1 MAIQRNMDPKKCPM
15 PSQDPNVRNKNFEEV
30 ALGYTYEM
38 AVNEARRCLNCKNM
52 PCVSGC
58 PVGVK
63 IPSFIDCIKKG
74 EFAKAYSVIRET
86 NSLPAICG
94 RVCPQENQCEKHC
107 VRGVKGESVAI
118 GRLERFAAD
127 EGMRAQVAPP
137 AIQENGKRVAVI
149 GSGPAGLSCAG
160 ALRQKGYAVDVFE
173 ALHTPGGVLVY
184 GIPEFRLPKA
194 LVEKEIEGFPIMDA
208 LSDFSFYQTGAVGLP
223 IPAVNHIDPFIEA
236 HVPNLWTYYCC
247 GQYKAVTNMFIAMP
261 SWRNRILGWQLFK
274 YDIAGFLQWGFN
286 FYNSQVSYYPI
297 DPYSTTDSDGAFP
310 AGDPFQVYPGADGAP
325 EESIRIM
332 VTLHSLCDLRALR
345 LLEQLKGREAALEI
359 VKDITFTEYPKNLDG
374 ILDMRDR
381 VNAAIEASL

>member
-1 MAIQRNMDPKKCPM
+1 MPNMQMQKTPM
-15 PSQDPNVRNKNFEEV
+15 PEQDPIARGHNFQEV
-30 ALGYTYEM
+30 ALGYTAEM
-38 AVNEARRCLNCKNM
+38 AVNEANRCLNCKNM

-160 ALRQKGYAVDVFE
+160 ALRQ
-173 ALHTPGGVLVY
+173 
-184 GIPEFRLPKA
+184 
-194 LVEKEIEGFPIMDA
+194 
-208 LSDFSFYQTGAVGLP
+208 
-223 IPAVNHIDPFIEA
+223 
-236 HVPNLWTYYCC
+236 
-247 GQYKAVTNMFIAMP
+247 
-261 SWRNRILGWQLFK
+261 
-274 YDIAGFLQWGFN
+274 
-286 FYNSQVSYYPI
+286 
-297 DPYSTTDSDGAFP
+297 
-310 AGDPFQVYPGADGAP
+310 
-325 EESIRIM
+325 
-332 VTLHSLCDLRALR
+332 
-345 LLEQLKGREAALEI
+345 
-359 VKDITFTEYPKNLDG
+359 
-374 ILDMRDR
+374 
-381 VNAAIEASL
+381 